1 MYTSF
6 WISIYMTGIL
16 LILPILCTLYHKYM
30 FIFVFNVNKLCLI
43 QLFYHNSCESEEINT
58 TIEFI

>member
-43 QLFYHNSCESEEINT
+43 QLFYLNSCESEEINT